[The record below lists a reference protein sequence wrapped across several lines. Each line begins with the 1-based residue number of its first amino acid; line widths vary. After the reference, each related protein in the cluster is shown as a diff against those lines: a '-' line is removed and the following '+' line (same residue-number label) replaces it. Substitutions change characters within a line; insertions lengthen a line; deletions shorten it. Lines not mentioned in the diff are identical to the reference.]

1 MPHQN
6 SDSDSWEQYATHAN
20 KVQIIRLKLEKYDET
35 KILGNFVFFYPQI
48 LLALC

>member
-1 MPHQN
+1 MLHQN
-6 SDSDSWEQYATHAN
+6 SDSWEQYATHAN
-20 KVQIIRLKLEKYDET
+20 KVQIRLKLEKYDET